1 MYLLWPAAQS
11 NKGIKITKKKKPQM
25 NPNTNGENHA
35 LKSTLYTKF

>member
-11 NKGIKITKKKKPQM
+11 NKGIKITKKKPQM